1 MEHEDLINPS
11 GENVVSAVASMAI
24 SDGPQQGLKNGTA
37 PHMDPGAGQVKDET
51 EGSEPK
57 EATQEPVAE
66 GTEPKASSP
75 HMDVGVSAG
84 TAGAGEDGLTPGGLS
99 LPHSG
104 RSSVA
109 SVDGEEEHVNG
120 DRAGSVSPRQLL
132 EYPQASS
139 VDRAVGFGPAVLKF
153 DDQEKMSSSGETVAK
168 HDLSDSEDKRK
179 EDKARNGKKDESG
192 PVGSAYEEELV
203 VSHGMQPPD
212 SYMEDQEKEEKEG
225 EEEEEEEHEEE
236 EEEEE
241 VDQDKEPVPLEHSA
255 VVPHKQEVADIE
267 HGQALYQ
274 PPVSPE
280 EAKKRGLSFDY
291 TEPHEPGHQ
300 DTPEAWQN
308 GRDKTPP
315 ESRSPDSCRAGP
327 GSPFLPSA
335 SAGPTQELLLTA
347 KDDGPKEEQEN
358 EEEEVSIS
366 LAHQQVAASKMEP
379 EDDTMPEEPKDAKQ
393 ERPEK
398 YLETTDEDLIATVK
412 TVQKHPT
419 AAKPEPAVPVG
430 DDAGKPSA
438 EKQVIAATIK
448 TEPVIDTPVKKKKPV
463 ATVAATP
470 SPKSAAKPQKPPP
483 KDVAP
488 DRKTSASSKA
498 KAGAGAAANK
508 NTKAGD
514 VKTKAPGAKPQGVST
529 KIPSAESP
537 RTPDRSGCSSPATPK
552 SPASRASTPGQQ
564 VKKVAV
570 VRTPPKSPGS
580 LRSRTPIAPVAP
592 MPDLKN
598 VKSKIG
604 SIENIKHQP
613 GGGKVQ
619 ILEKKM
625 DLSSV
630 QPKCGSKANIKHTPG
645 GGNVQIV
652 NKKMDLSNVQSKC
665 GSKVNLHHKPGGGNI
680 EIKTE
685 KLEFKAQSKIGSLE
699 NIGHVPGGGAKKIE
713 SHKLMFREQARART
727 DHGAEIVVKSPGA
740 SAEGS
745 PGLSKVSSSG
755 SINMTE
761 SPQLSTLAD
770 QVSASLAK
778 QGL

>member
-529 KIPSAESP
+529 KIPSESP